1 MWHFLT
7 IEFTGRALY
16 AVNIEQIYLL
26 LKKKHF
32 VFCFLSIA
40 TRLIV
45 DPNHQTLIL
54 IDNLRLKS
62 SNIIRIIILAVIV
75 QPYFRRDKRFSDV
88 IQIQLR
94 TLEVSKGHN
103 GVSHHPS
110 WVMTQVVNTETI
122 TIARYWKAEVASHFS
137 KSLSHFLSAV
147 QNSNDTVNV
156 SNVHSLSV
164 FVTAAVHLVYGC
176 CRKHANVLL
185 SPRAKG

>member
-1 MWHFLT
+1 MTNALCVL
-7 IEFTGRALY
+7 GR
-16 AVNIEQIYLL
+16 
-26 LKKKHF
+26 
-32 VFCFLSIA
+32 
-40 TRLIV
+40 
-45 DPNHQTLIL
+45 DPNT
-54 IDNLRLKS
+54 
-62 SNIIRIIILAVIV
+62 VE
-75 QPYFRRDKRFSDV
+75 
-88 IQIQLR
+88 

-110 WVMTQVVNTETI
+110 RVMTQVVNTETI
-122 TIARYWKAEVASHFS
+122 TIARYRKAEVASHFS

-185 SPRAKG
+185 SPWAKG